1 MSNGLKFSLK
11 GEYRPMTI
19 SPLNPRKCWEPEFQY
34 ALRGIAGD
42 TYPQADYVLEGA
54 DPHVVFSKINLG
66 MDILKNSKSYD
77 QRKPS
82 TSEVARV
89 QEQIE
94 QIHALANDP
103 NIPTDRREFFRN
115 LQLPN
120 PRYMPE
126 CWRTTG
132 FFRKRLHV
140 LWGLTKGGK
149 HSTFLPASG
158 NAGDWNDKQSRVS
171 LGDALGVP
179 LSVNTGRGA
188 TSAGAGVAGAG
199 NAGNGTGQGG
209 VSNGCNGGFLPWLL
223 NALTFGWYGR
233 RHGYRGGGCLGSIF
247 SWLIRLLLI
256 MLIASLFR
264 GCIRGCVPGIGGGR
278 GGIPASVPGGGS
290 GLEGGSGLGG
300 GSGPGAVT
308 PPDGAGEGAGGGTG
322 GEAPDIPPELKGGD
336 GAKGGSDNTGDEG
349 NAGDKSGDTPDGG
362 QGGATTPDT
371 PPPPKPQEKVSNL
384 DAARALACHF
394 RVNPPKDLPGSDG
407 DVAKVEFSVSPIDDI
422 GGKKYEVS
430 DWRINDDVKK
440 PGVSTSFIPEDG
452 LRYDK
457 TYTISVTVVMD
468 GKPQRVEPFQWNTV
482 DAPTWQILEFGRDE
496 KTEMRQYKL
505 VCCNSSSIKPKV
517 KDWKV
522 EFRTKNKDGEK
533 KLDFEVVSNRVG
545 ENVFEM
551 RKSIGFFEGAY
562 FMEMTA
568 DIDYEV
574 RGKVKSVTHVE
585 TFPFTHDSSAD
596 GLTKAKYEVVI
607 PNVYFC
613 LAKLEDGS
621 LINGTAFAISEK
633 LLLSNYHV
641 AVGGIPE
648 CYANSGNYKVAGP
661 VTLTNVKGKT
671 FYAKVDRFDRGRDL
685 AILRLCD
692 KKGNET
698 DDRLPGYL
706 HLAEDALVAGIS
718 ETSARHVFAIG
729 YPKGTVC
736 MGPPAFTDGKAEKII
751 KRDYDWRGK
760 HQAFDTIINYTST
773 KCGYSG
779 GPLIDYQTEAV
790 LGVNFG
796 GLIEKLEGHKAASLA
811 TSAAEVRLGFSNLK
825 KK

>member
-1 MSNGLKFSLK
+1 
-11 GEYRPMTI
+11 MTI
-19 SPLNPRKCWEPEFQY
+19 SAFNSCKCWEPEFQY
-34 ALRGIAGD
+34 ALREIAGD
-42 TYPQADYVLEGA
+42 TYPQADYVLEGV
-54 DPHVVFSKINLG
+54 DPHVVFSKINMGIDVL
-66 MDILKNSKSYD
+66 LNSKPYD

-82 TSEVARV
+82 ASEVARV

-103 NIPTDRREFFRN
+103 NVPTDRREFFRN
-115 LQLPN
+115 FQLPN
-120 PRYMPE
+120 PQYMPE

-140 LWGLTKGGK
+140 LWGLTKGGQ
-149 HSTFLPASG
+149 HSAFLPASR

-179 LSVNTGRGA
+179 LAVNSWSGG
-188 TSAGAGVAGAG
+188 TSAGAGGTGAG
-199 NAGNGTGQGG
+199 NVGNDTMKDG
-209 VSNGCNGGFLPWLL
+209 VANGSSRGFLPWFL

-233 RHGYRGGGCLGSIF
+233 RYGYQGGGWLGSVF

-264 GCIRGCVPGIGGGR
+264 GCIRGCAHGIGGDR
-278 GGIPASVPGGGS
+278 SGIPASVPGGGN
-290 GLEGGSGLGG
+290 GLDGGSGLVGG
-300 GSGPGAVT
+300 NGSDAMTPTGGPG
-308 PPDGAGEGAGGGTG
+308 EGVGDGTG
-322 GEAPDIPPELKGGD
+322 GEAPD
-336 GAKGGSDNTGDEG
+336 
-349 NAGDKSGDTPDGG
+349 GG
-362 QGGATTPDT
+362 QNDTTPPDISLLPRPQET
-371 PPPPKPQEKVSNL
+371 RPQEKVSNL
-384 DAARALACHF
+384 DVARALACHF
-394 RVNPPKDLPGSDG
+394 KVDPPRELPGSG
-407 DVAKVEFSVSPIDDI
+407 EDVAKVEFTVSPIDDI
-422 GGKKYEVS
+422 RGMKYEVS

-440 PGVSTSFIPEDG
+440 PGVSMSFIPQDG

-468 GKPQRVEPFQWNTV
+468 GKPQRVEPFQWNMI

-496 KTEMRQYKL
+496 KTEMRRYKL
-505 VCCNSSSIKPKV
+505 VCCNSSSIRPKV

-522 EFRTKNKDGEK
+522 EFRTKNKDGER

-545 ENVFEM
+545 ENIFEM
-551 RKSIGFFEGAY
+551 RKSIGFFEGSY
-562 FMEMTA
+562 FMEMKA
-568 DIDYEV
+568 DIEYEV
-574 RGKVKSVTHVE
+574 RGKVKAVTHVE
-585 TFPFTHDSSAD
+585 TFPFSHDSSAD

-621 LINGTAFAISEK
+621 LINGTAFAITEK

-692 KKGNET
+692 RNGNDTEEL
-698 DDRLPGYL
+698 LPGYL
-706 HLAEDALVAGIS
+706 HLAEDDLVAGIS
-718 ETSARHVFAIG
+718 ETSARHVFAVG

-736 MGPPAFTDGKAEKII
+736 MGPPAFTDGKAERIFN
-751 KRDYDWRGK
+751 RDYAYHGNIGS
-760 HQAFDTIINYTST
+760 FETIMNYTSM

-779 GPLIDYQTEAV
+779 GPLIDYQTETV

-796 GLIEKLEGHKAASLA
+796 GLVEQLEGHKAASLA
-811 TSAAEVRLGFSNLK
+811 TSVTEVRLGFPALK
-825 KK
+825 MKR

>member
-1 MSNGLKFSLK
+1 MSNGLRFSLK
-11 GEYRPMTI
+11 SEYRPMTI
-19 SPLNPRKCWEPEFQY
+19 SPLNPRICWEPEFQY
-34 ALRGIAGD
+34 ALRGMAGD

-54 DPHVVFSKINLG
+54 DPHVIFSKINLG
-66 MDILKNSKSYD
+66 LDILKHSKSYD

-132 FFRKRLHV
+132 FFRKRLYV

-158 NAGDWNDKQSRVS
+158 NAGDWSDKQSRVS
-171 LGDALGVP
+171 LGDSLGVP
-179 LSVNTGRGA
+179 LAMNPGRGD
-188 TSAGAGVAGAG
+188 
-199 NAGNGTGQGG
+199 
-209 VSNGCNGGFLPWLL
+209 GFLPWLL

-233 RHGYRGGGCLGSIF
+233 RYGYRGGGCLGSIF

-256 MLIASLFR
+256 MLIALLFR
-264 GCIRGCVPGIGGGR
+264 GCIRGCVPGIVGSC
-278 GGIPASVPGGGS
+278 GGIPASVPGTGGGNFDDGNGAGMSLPS
-290 GLEGGSGLGG
+290 GGFEGGSK
-300 GSGPGAVT
+300 GS
-308 PPDGAGEGAGGGTG
+308 
-322 GEAPDIPPELKGGD
+322 EAPDIPPELKGD
-336 GAKGGSDNTGDEG
+336 GPQEGSDKARGDSEKTY
-349 NAGDKSGDTPDGG
+349 DKSGANPDEG
-362 QGGATTPDT
+362 QHDVLKPDVH
-371 PPPPKPQEKVSNL
+371 PPPLKPQEKVSNL

-440 PGVSTSFIPEDG
+440 PGVSTSFIPEEG

-468 GKPQRVEPFQWNTV
+468 GKPQRVEPFQWNTI

-505 VCCNSSSIKPKV
+505 VCCNSSSIKPRV

-522 EFRTKNKDGEK
+522 EFRTKSKDGEK
-533 KLDFEVVSNRVG
+533 KLDFEVISNRVG

-562 FMEMTA
+562 FMEMTV

-698 DDRLPGYL
+698 GDRLPGYL

-718 ETSARHVFAIG
+718 ETSPRHVFAIG

>member
-1 MSNGLKFSLK
+1 MFSGIRFDLN

-19 SPLNPRKCWEPEFQY
+19 ATLNPRKCWEHEFQS
-34 ALRGIAGD
+34 ALREIAGD
-42 TYPQADYVLEGA
+42 TYPQADYMLEGA
-54 DPHVVFSKINLG
+54 DPHVVFSKINFG
-66 MDILKNSKSYD
+66 MDVLKNSKSYD
-77 QRKPS
+77 QRRPS

-94 QIHALANDP
+94 QIHALANNP
-103 NIPTDRREFFRN
+103 NIPMDRREFFRN

-158 NAGDWNDKQSRVS
+158 NASDWNDKQDRIS

-179 LSVNTGRGA
+179 LAVNTGRRGA
-188 TSAGAGVAGAG
+188 SAGNV
-199 NAGNGTGQGG
+199 GNGTGWGG
-209 VSNGCNGGFLPWLL
+209 AADGRNGGFLTWLL

-233 RHGYRGGGCLGSIF
+233 RHGCRDGGCLGSIF
-247 SWLIRLLLI
+247 SWLLRLLLI
-256 MLIASLFR
+256 MSIVSLLR
-264 GCIRGCVPGIGGGR
+264 GCVRGCVPRINGGHEGV
-278 GGIPASVPGGGS
+278 PASVPGGGR
-290 GLEGGSGLGG
+290 GGDLLGG
-300 GSGPGAVT
+300 NHPGAIT
-308 PPDGAGEGAGGGTG
+308 PPSDTVVGADGITG
-322 GEAPDIPPELKGGD
+322 GVAPDIPPELKNKGDAGAQGNSGEGGEE
-336 GAKGGSDNTGDEG
+336 KKPGG
-349 NAGDKSGDTPDGG
+349 KSGGTSDGG
-362 QGGATTPDT
+362 RNDTTPPDT
-371 PPPPKPQEKVSNL
+371 PPPSTRFQEKVSNL

-394 RVNPPKDLPGSDG
+394 RVNPPKDLPGSND
-407 DVAKVEFSVSPIDDI
+407 DVARVEFSVSPIDDI

-430 DWRINDDVKK
+430 DWRVNGDVRNS
-440 PGVSTSFIPEDG
+440 GASLSFIPEDG
-452 LRYDK
+452 LRFDK
-457 TYTISVTVVMD
+457 TYTISATVVMD
-468 GKPQRVEPFQWNTV
+468 GSPQRVEPFQWNVV
-482 DAPTWQILEFGRDE
+482 DVPTWQIFEFGRDE

-517 KDWKV
+517 KNWKV
-522 EFRTKNKDGEK
+522 EFRTKKKGGEK
-533 KLDFEVVSNRVG
+533 KLDFKVVSNRVG

-568 DIDYEV
+568 EIDYEV
-574 RGKVKSVTHVE
+574 RGKIKSVTHVE

-633 LLLSNYHV
+633 LLISNYHV

-671 FYAKVDRFDRGRDL
+671 FHAKVDRFDRGRDL

-692 KKGNET
+692 KKGKDT

-718 ETSARHVFAIG
+718 ETSARHVFAVG
-729 YPKGTVC
+729 YPKGTIC

-751 KRDYDWRGK
+751 KRDYDWRGQ
-760 HQAFDTIINYTST
+760 HQAFDTILNYTST

-796 GLIEKLEGHKAASLA
+796 GFIENKEGHKAASLA
-811 TSAAEVRLGFSNLK
+811 TSAVEVRLGFPNLK

>member
-1 MSNGLKFSLK
+1 MSQGIRFGLN

-19 SPLNPRKCWEPEFQY
+19 SPLNPRKCWESEFQY

-42 TYPQADYVLEGA
+42 TYPQADYVLEGD

-66 MDILKNSKSYD
+66 MDILKNSKSYN

-82 TSEVARV
+82 TSEVVRV
-89 QEQIE
+89 QDQIE

-132 FFRKRLHV
+132 FFRTRLHV

-158 NAGDWNDKQSRVS
+158 NAADWNDKQSRVS
-171 LGDALGVP
+171 LADALGVP
-179 LSVNTGRGA
+179 LDENTGRERSS
-188 TSAGAGVAGAG
+188 TV
-199 NAGNGTGQGG
+199 TG
-209 VSNGCNGGFLPWLL
+209 
-223 NALTFGWYGR
+223 R
-233 RHGYRGGGCLGSIF
+233 SIF
-247 SWLIRLLLI
+247 RWLIRLLLLL
-256 MLIASLFR
+256 LIASLVR
-264 GCIRGCVPGIGGGR
+264 GCIRGCVSRSGDGL
-278 GGIPASVPGGGS
+278 GGIPASMPGGGIGVNGRDRPS
-290 GLEGGSGLGG
+290 T
-300 GSGPGAVT
+300 VT
-308 PPDGAGEGAGGGTG
+308 PPGDASGGADGEKGDEV
-322 GEAPDIPPELKGGD
+322 PIIPPELRGKDGD
-336 GAKGGSDNTGDEG
+336 CVQDGSSKTEDEG
-349 NAGDKSGDTPDGG
+349 SSGAPPDGG
-362 QGGATTPDT
+362 QGGTTPPDM
-371 PPPPKPQEKVSNL
+371 PPLKPQEKVSNL
-384 DAARALACHF
+384 DAVRALAFHF
-394 RVNPPKDLPGSDG
+394 RVNPPKELLGSNDEL
-407 DVAKVEFSVSPIDDI
+407 AKVEFSVSPIDDI
-422 GGKKYEVS
+422 GGNRYEVS
-430 DWRINDDVKK
+430 DWRINDEVKK
-440 PGVSTSFIPEDG
+440 PGISKSFIPKDG
-452 LRYDK
+452 LRFDR
-457 TYTISVTVVMD
+457 TYTISVTVMMD
-468 GKPQRVEPFQWNTV
+468 GRLQRVEPFQWNMV
-482 DAPTWQILEFGRDE
+482 DAPTWQIFEFGRN
-496 KTEMRQYKL
+496 KTTEMRQYKL
-505 VCCNSSSIKPKV
+505 VCCNSSSLKPKV
-517 KDWKV
+517 KNWKV
-522 EFRTKNKDGEK
+522 EFRTRNKDGDK
-533 KLDFEVVSNRVG
+533 KLDFKVVSNRVG

-574 RGKVKSVTHVE
+574 RGKVKSVTHIE

-613 LAKLEDGS
+613 LAKLIDGS

-641 AVGGIPE
+641 AVGSIPE
-648 CYANSGNYKVAGP
+648 CYANNGNYKVVGP

-685 AILRLCD
+685 VILRLCD
-692 KKGNET
+692 ERGNDT
-698 DDRLPGYL
+698 SDRLPGYL
-706 HLAEDALVAGIS
+706 HLAEEALVAGIS
-718 ETSARHVFAIG
+718 ETSVRHVFAIG

-760 HQAFDTIINYTST
+760 HQTFDTILNYTNT

-779 GPLIDYQTEAV
+779 GPLIDYQTEVV

-796 GLIEKLEGHKAASLA
+796 GLIERMEGHKAASLA
-811 TSAAEVRLGFSNLK
+811 TSATEVRLGFPSLRR
-825 KK
+825 

>member
-1 MSNGLKFSLK
+1 MGNGLKFSLK
-11 GEYRPMTI
+11 GEYRPLTI

-42 TYPQADYVLEGA
+42 TYPQADYELEGT
-54 DPHVVFSKINLG
+54 DPHVVFTKINLG
-66 MDILKNSKSYD
+66 MDILKKSKSYD

-82 TSEVARV
+82 TAEVVRV

-140 LWGLTKGGK
+140 LWGLAKGGK
-149 HSTFLPASG
+149 HSTFLPASA
-158 NAGDWNDKQSRVS
+158 NAGDWNDKQNRVS

-179 LSVNTGRGA
+179 LSANMGAKSAGSAAGSGIGAGA
-188 TSAGAGVAGAG
+188 TTAA
-199 NAGNGTGQGG
+199 N
-209 VSNGCNGGFLPWLL
+209 NGGFWANFWPWLL
-223 NALTFGWYGR
+223 NAFTFGWYGR
-233 RHGYRGGGCLGSIF
+233 RYGYRSRGGCLGSIF
-247 SWLIRLLLI
+247 SWLLRLLLI

-264 GCIRGCVPGIGGGR
+264 GCIRGCVPGMGRCIGGLPGIGGG
-278 GGIPASVPGGGS
+278 GLPASVPGGAGS
-290 GLEGGSGLGG
+290 G
-300 GSGPGAVT
+300 V
-308 PPDGAGEGAGGGTG
+308 GAGVGGDSGIGSPKGEGVGSE
-322 GEAPDIPPELKGGD
+322 EAPDIPPDMKGKTGDDNTEGATGGSEDKPGD
-336 GAKGGSDNTGDEG
+336 GNGNDESES
-349 NAGDKSGDTPDGG
+349 SGTVE
-362 QGGATTPDT
+362 
-371 PPPPKPQEKVSNL
+371 PPPMPPHNREEVSNL
-384 DAARALACHF
+384 DAVKALACSF
-394 RVNPPKDLPGSDG
+394 KVNPPKDLPGSDN
-407 DVAKVEFSVSPIDDI
+407 DVAKVEFSVSPV
-422 GGKKYEVS
+422 GELNGKSYEVS
-430 DWRINDDVKK
+430 DWRINDEVKK
-440 PGVSTSFIPEDG
+440 PGVSSSFIPPDG

-457 TYTISVTVVMD
+457 TYTINVTVTVD
-468 GKPQRVEPFQWNTV
+468 GKPQRVDPFQWNMI
-482 DAPTWQILEFGRDE
+482 DAPTWQILEFGRDDE
-496 KTEMRQYKL
+496 RGMRQYKL

-522 EFRTKNKDGEK
+522 EFRTNNKNGEK
-533 KLDFEVVSNRVG
+533 KLDFEVTSNAVG
-545 ENVFEM
+545 DNVIEM
-551 RKSIGFFEGAY
+551 RQNIGYFIGAY

-568 DIDYEV
+568 SVDYEL
-574 RGKVKSVTHVE
+574 RGQKKFVTHVE
-585 TFPFTHDSSAD
+585 TFPFTHESSAD

-692 KKGNET
+692 KKGNDT

-706 HLAEDALVAGIS
+706 HLAEDSLVAGIS

-736 MGPPAFTDGKAEKII
+736 MGPPAFTDGKAEKLF

-760 HQAFDTIINYTST
+760 HQAYETILNYTST

-779 GPLIDYQTEAV
+779 GPLIDYQTETV

-796 GLIEKLEGHKAASLA
+796 GLVEKMEGHKAASLA

>member
-1 MSNGLKFSLK
+1 MSNGLRFSLK

-19 SPLNPRKCWEPEFQY
+19 SPINPRICWEPEYQY

-42 TYPQADYVLEGA
+42 TYPQADYVLDGA

-158 NAGDWNDKQSRVS
+158 NAGDWSDKQSRVS
-171 LGDALGVP
+171 LGEALGVP
-179 LSVNTGRGA
+179 DVVNTGRG
-188 TSAGAGVAGAG
+188 
-199 NAGNGTGQGG
+199 
-209 VSNGCNGGFLPWLL
+209 GGFLPWLM
-223 NALTFGWYGR
+223 NALTLGWYGR
-233 RHGYRGGGCLGSIF
+233 RCGYRGGGCIGSIF
-247 SWLIRLLLI
+247 SWIIRLLLL
-256 MLIASLFR
+256 MLIASLLR
-264 GCIRGCVPGIGGGR
+264 GCIRGCVPGIFGGR
-278 GGIPASVPGGGS
+278 SGLHASAPGGGIGLDVGNRPGTVPPS
-290 GLEGGSGLGG
+290 GNAG
-300 GSGPGAVT
+300 
-308 PPDGAGEGAGGGTG
+308 DGVGGGTG
-322 GEAPDIPPELKGGD
+322 GEAPDIPPALNGKDEDDAQD
-336 GAKGGSDNTGDEG
+336 GSSKTADEEKP
-349 NAGDKSGDTPDGG
+349 GDKSDDTPDGG
-362 QGGATTPDT
+362 RDDATYPGAPL
-371 PPPPKPQEKVSNL
+371 PPRPREKVGNL
-384 DAARALACHF
+384 DATRAQACHF
-394 RVNPPKDLPGSDG
+394 RVNPPKDLPGSDE

-422 GGKKYEVS
+422 GGKKFVVS

-440 PGVSTSFIPEDG
+440 PGVSTSFIPDDG

-457 TYTISVTVVMD
+457 TYTISVTIVMD
-468 GKPQRVEPFQWNTV
+468 GIPQRVEPFQWNMI

-496 KTEMRQYKL
+496 KTKMRQYKL
-505 VCCNSSSIKPKV
+505 VCCNSSFIKPNV

-522 EFRTKNKDGEK
+522 EFRTKNNDGEK
-533 KLDFEVVSNRVG
+533 KLDFEVISNRVG
-545 ENVFEM
+545 ENIFEM
-551 RKSIGFFEGAY
+551 RKSIGFFEGSY
-562 FMEMTA
+562 FMEMTV

-671 FYAKVDRFDRGRDL
+671 LYAKVDRFDRGRDL

-718 ETSARHVFAIG
+718 EASARHVFAIG

-751 KRDYDWRGK
+751 KRDYDCRGK
-760 HQAFDTIINYTST
+760 HQAFDTIVNYTST

-779 GPLIDYQTEAV
+779 GPLIDYQTEEV

-811 TSAAEVRLGFSNLK
+811 TSVAEVRLGFPNLK